1 MIGCLIG
8 ACFVVFNVQLRISA
22 FKTDA
27 LYRLSSRLVRAS
39 EVEVFASCVVDLC
52 VQI

>member
-8 ACFVVFNVQLRISA
+8 ACFVVADVQLRFST
-22 FKTDA
+22 FKIAA

-39 EVEVFASCVVDLC
+39 EAEVFACCVVDLC